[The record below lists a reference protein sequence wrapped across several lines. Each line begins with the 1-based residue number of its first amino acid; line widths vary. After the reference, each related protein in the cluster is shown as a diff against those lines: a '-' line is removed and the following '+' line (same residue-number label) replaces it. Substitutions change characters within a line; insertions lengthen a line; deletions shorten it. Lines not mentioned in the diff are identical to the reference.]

1 MRLLDTP
8 NICHRNLGSLFSSTP
23 ELLRK
28 RTTQASDGAR
38 LAVAGAQ
45 NGPELDLERMKAR
58 HLLHLQALGHRA
70 TQCKIKTAGKAV
82 PTIAVLL
89 AELIG

>member
-1 MRLLDTP
+1 MRVLNTP

-58 HLLHLQALGHRA
+58 HLLHLQALGHRLSA
-70 TQCKIKTAGKAV
+70 KLR
-82 PTIAVLL
+82 LL
-89 AELIG
+89 VKLSQQLLFCWQN